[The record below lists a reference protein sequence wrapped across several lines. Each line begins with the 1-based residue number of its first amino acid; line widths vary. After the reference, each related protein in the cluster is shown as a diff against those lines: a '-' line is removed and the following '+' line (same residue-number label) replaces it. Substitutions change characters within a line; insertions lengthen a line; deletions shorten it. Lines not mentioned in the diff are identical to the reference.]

1 MSQGESFAVT
11 ERNRLRRLH
20 ERGAYDRKTVF
31 EILDAGIM
39 CHVAYVLDGQ
49 PFCTPTIYWRE
60 DEMLFWHGSSASR
73 MLRHL
78 KLGSAAC
85 LTVSH
90 LDALVLARSGFNH
103 SANYRSVMCFG
114 TARLIEDEAEKAAA
128 LISVVDRF
136 YPNRAATLRVINAQ
150 ESKATTVIKMKIEDA
165 SAKIAGGN
173 VEDEPEDYAHQVW
186 AGIIPVRT
194 VLEGEIPCPRLA
206 PDIARPATLDA
217 YKDGRTL
224 DDALMDAHQRF
235 RAEPA

>member
-1 MSQGESFAVT
+1 VSDEDSFAVT

-39 CHVAYVLDGQ
+39 CHVAYVLEGQ
-49 PFCTPTIYWRE
+49 PFCTPTIYWRQE
-60 DEMLFWHGSSASR
+60 DVLYWHGSSASR

-78 KLGSAAC
+78 KPGSPAC

-103 SANYRSVMCFG
+103 SANYRSAMCFG

-128 LISVVDRF
+128 LIAVVDRF
-136 YPNRAATLRVINAQ
+136 YPERAATLRPVSAQ

-194 VLEGEIPCPRLA
+194 VLQGEIPCPRLA
-206 PDIARPATLDA
+206 PDIARPATLEA
-217 YKDGRTL
+217 YRDGRAL
-224 DDALMDAHQRF
+224 DEALAETHQRF
-235 RAEPA
+235 SAEPA

>member
-1 MSQGESFAVT
+1 MNHEDSFAVT

-39 CHVAYVLDGQ
+39 CHVAYVLEGQ
-49 PFCTPTIYWRE
+49 PFCTPTIYWRQE
-60 DEMLFWHGSSASR
+60 DVLYWHGSSASR

-78 KLGSAAC
+78 KAGSPAC

-103 SANYRSVMCFG
+103 SANYRSAMCFG

-128 LISVVDRF
+128 LIAVVDRF
-136 YPNRAATLRVINAQ
+136 YPERAATLRPVSAQ
-150 ESKATTVIKMKIEDA
+150 ESKATTVIKMTIEDA

-194 VLEGEIPCPRLA
+194 VLEGEVPCPRLA
-206 PDIARPATLDA
+206 SEITRPATLDA
-217 YKDGRTL
+217 YRDGRTL
-224 DDALMDAHQRF
+224 DDALAETHQRF
-235 RAEPA
+235 KPEPA